1 MKHLFNLLK
10 RTDFAALFW
19 AQVSGVMNDN
29 LIRTALTALI
39 AANIFTV
46 SNGQTSTLILL
57 IITIY
62 MLPFFLFS
70 ILAGQIGDKYDKAQ
84 ITRIIKFTEI
94 FTVLIAALGFY
105 FHSLPILFITLFIMG
120 AQSAFFG
127 PIKYALMTQIVQK
140 NDFIDGNALLES
152 SRYISILLGTILGT
166 MFATP
171 KLGFLT
177 VVLIM
182 LILAV
187 AGYMITRLIPPLPQL
202 AKDLKISPNIFKST
216 WRNLSKAQKSKK
228 LFLAILAI
236 NWFWVLGAILLSQ
249 LNTVTNSILNLA
261 PQVYT
266 FLTAVFCISVAIGC
280 LASYRLVKT
289 EISIKYVPLSTVGMS
304 LALLFIALI
313 LALIPEFTAPITLPY
328 FLSSIFGICLTIGI
342 IILSIC
348 GGLYIVPLNAHLQS
362 MISDKFKTRTLATCN
377 FLNAVF
383 MVIAGAIAYGLLYIG
398 LGTPA
403 IITVLAIANF
413 VIAVYTCTLLPDYV
427 LRSAVYFLLNSVY
440 KIKLIGM
447 ENYSKAEGPTVI
459 VANNNSFLD
468 PLLLAA
474 FLPEDIVFMVDSNIA
489 KRFWVRIFLKYV
501 RHIPVDPTNAIAV
514 KTIIDRVKKGTK
526 VVIFPEGRMS
536 TTSGIMKVYPG
547 PAMIVE
553 RSGAQVLPIF
563 IQNTQYTRWSYYG
576 RKLRH
581 LPSNLEY
588 IINVLP
594 PRKIALEEGLKGRNR
609 RYKAEDKV
617 YDLMLEMKVK
627 SFNLNHTIFRCLIE
641 AVDLARR
648 STRALED
655 MTRKTVSF
663 GTLLTGSFLLGRKF
677 THFSKEG
684 EYIGLMLPNVNACA
698 LSIFGLMAYGRV
710 PAMINFSAGVK
721 NILLALK
728 VSQVKVVITSRAF
741 VEKAELGNIIDAINK
756 TDTKIVYLE
765 DIQKTITL
773 KDKLFALSQSAF
785 PHQAYKMTCKD
796 RNPDKPAIIL
806 FTSGSEGAPKG
817 VVLSHKNLN
826 MNRYQMSSLIQM
838 GLQDKFFNALPM
850 FHSFGLACGLFIP
863 ILNGSSVFLYPSPLH
878 YKAIPELV
886 YDRNAN
892 IFFGTDTFLNA
903 YGKQA
908 HPYDFYNIKYI
919 GIGGEKLKDE
929 TFALWTEKFGIRILE
944 AYGTT
949 EASPVVSFN
958 TPMYYRRGTVGKL
971 LPCMEARL
979 EPVEGVKEGGRL
991 FIKGDNVML
1000 GYLKED
1006 NPGVI
1011 QTLKDGW
1018 YDTGDIVD
1026 FDADGFV
1033 VMKGRAKRFAKI
1045 AGEMVS
1051 LTAVEF
1057 AMTEIWP
1064 DIRHAVISKPDAKR
1078 GEQLIAYTQKQDAD
1092 IKVLQQ
1098 ALKDKGFS
1106 ELWIPKTLRVVEEIP
1121 LGGTG
1126 KTDYIRLKSE
1136 EIKNFGEN

>member
-1 MKHLFNLLK
+1 MKRLLNLLIRK
-10 RTDFAALFW
+10 DFSALFW
-19 AQVSGVMNDN
+19 AQISGVINDN
-29 LIRTALTALI
+29 LTRTVIIALI
-39 AANIFTV
+39 TAHVLKNDTASFV
-46 SNGQTSTLILL
+46 LPLIA
-57 IITIY
+57 IY
-62 MLPFFLFS
+62 ILPFLLFS
-70 ILAGQIGDKYDKAQ
+70 VLAGQIGDKYDKAK

-94 FTVLIAALGFY
+94 FTVIIAALGFY
-105 FHSLPILFITLFIMG
+105 FNSTPVLFITLFIMG
-120 AQSAFFG
+120 TQSAFFA
-127 PIKYALMTQIVQK
+127 PVKYALMTQILQK
-140 NDFIDGNALLES
+140 NELIDGNALLEA
-152 SRYISILLGTILGT
+152 SRYISILLGTIIGT
-166 MFATP
+166 AFAEP
-171 KLGFLT
+171 KLLLT
-177 VVLIM
+177 PIFLIM
-182 LILAV
+182 LSVAV
-187 AGYMITRLIPPLPQL
+187 FGYFITRFFTPLEPL
-202 AKDLKISPNIFKST
+202 AKDLKLSANILKSIAK
-216 WRNLSKAQKSKK
+216 NLSRVQQSQK

-236 NWFWVLGAILLSQ
+236 NWFWVLGAVLLSQ
-249 LNTVTNSILNLA
+249 LNEVTNSILNLT
-261 PQVYT
+261 PQVYI
-266 FLTAVFCISVAIGC
+266 FLTAVFCISVGIGC
-280 LASYRLVKT
+280 LACYRLVKT
-289 EISIKYVPLSTVGMS
+289 EISIKYVPLTTIGMS
-304 LALLFIALI
+304 LALLLIAFI
-313 LALIPEFTAPITLPY
+313 LAIMPDFAAPITLKY
-328 FLSSIFGICLTIGI
+328 FLASPFGIILTLGI

-348 GGLYIVPLNAHLQS
+348 GGLYIVPLNAHLQA
-362 MISDKFKTRTLATCN
+362 MLQPKFKTRMLAVCN
-377 FLNAVF
+377 LLNAF
-383 MVIAGAIAYGLLYIG
+383 CMVLAAAITYMLLYVG
-398 LGTPA
+398 LGTSV
-403 IITVLAIANF
+403 IIAVLAVANLA
-413 VIAVYTCTLLPDYV
+413 IAVYTCTLLPDYV

-440 KIKLIGM
+440 KIKVQGM

-474 FLPEDIVFMVDSNIA
+474 FLPEDIVFMVDSTIA
-489 KRFWVRIFLKYV
+489 KRFWVRLLLRYV
-501 RHIPVDPTNAIAV
+501 HHIPVDPTNAIAV
-514 KTIIDRVKKGTK
+514 KTIIDKVKKGTK

-536 TTSGIMKVYPG
+536 TTSGIMKIYPG
-547 PAMIVE
+547 PAMVIE

-563 IQNTQYTRWSYYG
+563 IQNTQYSRWSYYG

-588 IINVLP
+588 IINIMP
-594 PRKIALEEGLKGRNR
+594 PRKIALSEDLKGRNR

-627 SFNLNHTIFRCLIE
+627 SFNLQHTIFRCLIE

-663 GTLLTGSFLLGRKF
+663 GKLLIGSFLLGRKF
-677 THFSKEG
+677 TQFSKEG
-684 EYIGLMLPNVNACA
+684 EFIGLMLPNVNAIA

-710 PAMINFSAGVK
+710 PAMINFSAGIK

-728 VSQVKVVITSRAF
+728 VSQVKVIITSRAF
-741 VEKAELGNIIDAINK
+741 IEKAELGSIIEAINK
-756 TDTKIVYLE
+756 TDTKIIYLE

-773 KDKLFALSQSAF
+773 RDKIIAVSQAAF
-785 PHQAYKMTCKD
+785 PHQAYKITCKD
-796 RNPDKPAIIL
+796 RNPDNPAVIL

-863 ILNGSSVFLYPSPLH
+863 ILNGASVFLYPSPLH

-892 IFFGTDTFLNA
+892 VFFGTDTFLNA

-979 EPVEGVKEGGRL
+979 EKIEGVKEGGRL
-991 FIKGDNVML
+991 FIKGDNIML

-1011 QTLKDGW
+1011 QRLKDGW

-1064 DIRHAVISKPDAKR
+1064 DIRHAVISKSDAKR

-1092 IKVLQQ
+1092 LKVLQQ

-1106 ELWIPKTLRVVEEIP
+1106 ELWIPKVLRIVEEIP

-1126 KTDYIRLKSE
+1126 KTDYIKLKAD

>member
-1 MKHLFNLLK
+1 MKRLFNLLFRK
-10 RTDFAALFW
+10 DFSALFW
-19 AQVSGVMNDN
+19 AQISGVINDN
-29 LIRTALTALI
+29 LTRTVIIALI
-39 AANIFTV
+39 TAHVLKNNTASFV
-46 SNGQTSTLILL
+46 LPLIA
-57 IITIY
+57 IY
-62 MLPFFLFS
+62 ILPFLLFS
-70 ILAGQIGDKYDKAQ
+70 VLAGQIGDKYDKAK

-94 FTVLIAALGFY
+94 FTVIIAALGFY
-105 FHSLPILFITLFIMG
+105 FNSTPVLFIALFIMG
-120 AQSAFFG
+120 TQSAFFA
-127 PIKYALMTQIVQK
+127 PVKYALMTQILQK
-140 NDFIDGNALLES
+140 NELIDGNALLEA
-152 SRYISILLGTILGT
+152 SRYISILLGTIIGT
-166 MFATP
+166 AFTEP
-171 KLGFLT
+171 KLFLT
-177 VVLIM
+177 PVFFIM
-182 LILAV
+182 LCV
-187 AGYMITRLIPPLPQL
+187 ALGGYFITRLFTPLEPL
-202 AKDLKISPNIFKST
+202 AKDLKLSANILKST
-216 WRNLSKAQKSKK
+216 AKNLSRVQQSQK

-236 NWFWVLGAILLSQ
+236 NWFWVLGAVLLSQ
-249 LNTVTNSILNLA
+249 LNEVTNSILNLT
-261 PQVYT
+261 PQVYI
-266 FLTAVFCISVAIGC
+266 FLTAVFCISVGIGC
-280 LASYRLVKT
+280 LACYRLVKT
-289 EISIKYVPLSTVGMS
+289 EISIKYVPLTTIGMS
-304 LALLFIALI
+304 LALLFISFI
-313 LALIPEFTAPITLPY
+313 LAIMPNLDAPITLKF
-328 FLSSIFGICLTIGI
+328 FLLSPFAIALTLGI
-342 IILSIC
+342 IVLSIC
-348 GGLYIVPLNAHLQS
+348 GGLYIVPLNAHLQA
-362 MISDKFKTRTLATCN
+362 MLQPKFKTRMLAVCN
-377 FLNAVF
+377 LLNAFF
-383 MVIAGAIAYGLLYIG
+383 MVLAAAITYMLLYVG
-398 LGTPA
+398 LGTPV
-403 IITVLAIANF
+403 IIAVLAVANLA
-413 VIAVYTCTLLPDYV
+413 IAVYTCTLLPDYV

-440 KIKLIGM
+440 KIKLQGM

-474 FLPEDIVFMVDSNIA
+474 FLPEDIVFMVDSTIA
-489 KRFWVRIFLKYV
+489 KRFWVRLLLKYV
-501 RHIPVDPTNAIAV
+501 HHIPVDPTNAIAV
-514 KTIIDRVKKGTK
+514 KTIIDKVKKGTK

-536 TTSGIMKVYPG
+536 TTSGIMKIYPG
-547 PAMIVE
+547 PAMVIE

-563 IQNTQYTRWSYYG
+563 IQNTQYSRWSYYG

-588 IINVLP
+588 IINIMP
-594 PRKIALEEGLKGRNR
+594 PRKFTLSENLKGRNR

-627 SFNLNHTIFRCLIE
+627 SFNLQHTIFRCLIE

-663 GTLLTGSFLLGRKF
+663 GKLLIGSFLLGRKF
-677 THFSKEG
+677 TQFSKEG
-684 EYIGLMLPNVNACA
+684 EFIGLMLPNVNAIA

-710 PAMINFSAGVK
+710 PAMINFSAGIK

-728 VSQVKVVITSRAF
+728 VSQVKVIITSRAF
-741 VEKAELGNIIDAINK
+741 IEKAELSSIIEAINK
-756 TDTKIVYLE
+756 TDTKIIYLE

-773 KDKLFALSQSAF
+773 RDKIIAVAQAAS
-785 PHQAYKMTCKD
+785 PHQAYKITCKD
-796 RNPDKPAIIL
+796 RNPDNPAVIL

-863 ILNGSSVFLYPSPLH
+863 ILNGASVFLYPSPLH

-892 IFFGTDTFLNA
+892 VFFGTDTFLNA

-979 EPVEGVKEGGRL
+979 EKVEGVKEGGRL
-991 FIKGDNVML
+991 FIKGDNIML

-1011 QTLKDGW
+1011 QRLKDGW

-1026 FDADGFV
+1026 FDSDGFV

-1064 DIRHAVISKPDAKR
+1064 DIRHAIISKPDAKR

-1092 IKVLQQ
+1092 LKVLQQ

-1106 ELWIPKTLRVVEEIP
+1106 ELWIPKVLRIVEEIP

-1126 KTDYIRLKSE
+1126 KTDYIKLKADE
-1136 EIKNFGEN
+1136 TQNFGEN

>member
-1 MKHLFNLLK
+1 MKRLLDLLTRK
-10 RTDFAALFW
+10 DFSALFW

-39 AANIFTV
+39 AAHILTLN
-46 SNGQTSTLILL
+46 NGQNSKLVLM
-57 IITIY
+57 IIAAY
-62 MLPFFLFS
+62 MLPFFIFS
-70 ILAGQIGDKYDKAQ
+70 ILAGQIGDKYDKTK

-105 FHSLPILFITLFIMG
+105 LNSATILLCALFIMG
-120 AQSAFFG
+120 TQSAFFS
-127 PIKYALMTQIVQK
+127 PIKYALMTQILHK
-140 NDFIDGNALLES
+140 TEFIDGNALLES
-152 SRYISILLGTILGT
+152 SRYIAILLGTIIGL
-166 MFATP
+166 AYAAP
-171 KLGFLT
+171 KFNLT
-177 VVLIM
+177 VMFIFM
-182 LILAV
+182 LILTV
-187 AGYMITRLIPPLPQL
+187 TGYLVTRLFTPLTPL
-202 AKDLKISPNIFKST
+202 AENLKITPNIFKST
-216 WRNLSKAQKSKK
+216 WKNLSKANQSKK

-236 NWFWVLGAILLSQ
+236 NWFWVVAAILLSQ
-249 LNTVTNSILNLA
+249 LNSVTNSILNLA
-261 PQVYT
+261 PEVYT
-266 FLTAVFCISVAIGC
+266 FLITVFCISVAIGC
-280 LASYRLVKT
+280 LLCYRLVKA
-289 EISIKYVPLSTVGMS
+289 EISIKYVPLTTVGMS
-304 LALLFIALI
+304 LSLLLIAFI
-313 LALIPEFTAPITLPY
+313 LALMPDFAAPITLSY
-328 FLSSIFGICLTIGI
+328 FLTSPFGIALTIGI
-342 IILSIC
+342 IMLSIC
-348 GGLYIVPLNAHLQS
+348 GGLYIVPLNAHLQA
-362 MISDKFKTRTLATCN
+362 MLADKFKTRMLATCN
-377 FLNAVF
+377 FLNAFF
-383 MVIAGAIAYGLLYIG
+383 MVFAGLMAYALLMLG

-403 IITVLAIANF
+403 IITVLAAANLIIA
-413 VIAVYTCTLLPDYV
+413 IYTCTLLPDYV
-427 LRSAVYFLLNSVY
+427 LRSAAYFFLNSIY

-468 PLLLAA
+468 PILLAA
-474 FLPEDIVFMVDSNIA
+474 FLPEDLVFMVDSTIA
-489 KRFWVRIFLKYV
+489 KRFWVRILLKYV

-514 KTIIDRVKKGTK
+514 KTIIDKVKKGTK

-547 PAMIVE
+547 PAMVIE

-588 IINVLP
+588 VINILP
-594 PRKIALEEGLKGRNR
+594 PRKINLAENLKGRNR
-609 RYKAEDKV
+609 RYKAEDAV

-627 SFNLNHTIFRCLIE
+627 SYNLQHTIFRCLIE

-677 THFSKEG
+677 TRFSKEG
-684 EYIGLMLPNVNACA
+684 EFIGLMLPNVNACA

-710 PAMINFSAGVK
+710 PAMINFSAGIK

-728 VSQVKVVITSRAF
+728 VAQIKVLVTSRAF
-741 VEKAELGNIIDAINK
+741 IQKAELGNIIEAINQ
-756 TDTKIVYLE
+756 TDTKIIYLE

-773 KDKLFALSQSAF
+773 ADKLFALTQSFF
-785 PHQAYKMTCKD
+785 PHQAYKMTCHD
-796 RNPDKPAIIL
+796 RNPDKPAVVL

-863 ILNGSSVFLYPSPLH
+863 ILNGASVFLYPSPLH

-892 IFFGTDTFLNA
+892 VFFGTDTFLNA

-971 LPCMEARL
+971 LPCMQARI
-979 EPVEGVKEGGRL
+979 EKIEGVKEGGRL

-1000 GYLKED
+1000 GYLKEN

-1011 QTLKDGW
+1011 QPLKDGW

-1064 DIRHAVISKPDAKR
+1064 DIKHAVISKPDVKR

-1092 IKVLQQ
+1092 LKVLQQ

-1126 KTDYIRLKSE
+1126 KTDYIQLKSE
-1136 EIKNFGEN
+1136 EIKNFGEI

>member
-1 MKHLFNLLK
+1 MKRLLNLLFRK
-10 RTDFAALFW
+10 DFSALFW
-19 AQVSGVMNDN
+19 AQVSGVINDN
-29 LIRTALTALI
+29 LTRTVIITLITAHVLKSNTASFVLPLI
-39 AANIFTV
+39 A
-46 SNGQTSTLILL
+46 
-57 IITIY
+57 IY
-62 MLPFFLFS
+62 ILPFLLFS
-70 ILAGQIGDKYDKAQ
+70 VLAGQIGDKYDKAK

-94 FTVLIAALGFY
+94 FTVIIATLGFY
-105 FHSLPILFITLFIMG
+105 FNSTPILFIALFIMG
-120 AQSAFFG
+120 TQSAFFA
-127 PIKYALMTQIVQK
+127 PVKYALMTQILQK
-140 NDFIDGNALLES
+140 NELIDGNALLEA
-152 SRYISILLGTILGT
+152 SRYISILLGTIIGT
-166 MFATP
+166 AFTEP
-171 KLGFLT
+171 KLFLT
-177 VVLIM
+177 PVFFIM
-182 LILAV
+182 LCV
-187 AGYMITRLIPPLPQL
+187 ALGGYFITRLFTPLEPL
-202 AKDLKISPNIFKST
+202 AKDLKLSANILKST
-216 WRNLSKAQKSKK
+216 AKNLSRVQQSQK

-236 NWFWVLGAILLSQ
+236 NWFWVLGAVLLSQ
-249 LNTVTNSILNLA
+249 LNEVTNSILNLT
-261 PQVYT
+261 PQVYI
-266 FLTAVFCISVAIGC
+266 FLTAVFCISVGIGC
-280 LASYRLVKT
+280 LACYRLVKT
-289 EISIKYVPLSTVGMS
+289 EISIKYVPLTTIGMS
-304 LALLFIALI
+304 LALLFISFI
-313 LALIPEFTAPITLPY
+313 LAIMPNFDAPITLKF
-328 FLSSIFGICLTIGI
+328 FLLSPFGIALTLGI

-348 GGLYIVPLNAHLQS
+348 GGLYIVPLNAHLQA
-362 MISDKFKTRTLATCN
+362 MLQPKFKTRMLAVCN
-377 FLNAVF
+377 LLNAFF
-383 MVIAGAIAYGLLYIG
+383 MVLAATITFMLLYVG
-398 LGTPA
+398 LGTSV
-403 IITVLAIANF
+403 IIAVLAVANLA
-413 VIAVYTCTLLPDYV
+413 IAVYTCALLPDYV

-440 KIKLIGM
+440 KIKVQGM

-474 FLPEDIVFMVDSNIA
+474 FLPEDIVFMVDSTIA
-489 KRFWVRIFLKYV
+489 KRFWVRLFLKYV

-514 KTIIDRVKKGTK
+514 KTIIDKVKKGTK

-536 TTSGIMKVYPG
+536 TTSGIMKIYPG
-547 PAMIVE
+547 PAMVIE

-563 IQNTQYTRWSYYG
+563 IQNTQYSRWSYYG

-588 IINVLP
+588 IINIMP
-594 PRKIALEEGLKGRNR
+594 PRKITLSENLKGRNR

-627 SFNLNHTIFRCLIE
+627 SFNLQHTIFRCLIE

-663 GTLLTGSFLLGRKF
+663 GKLLIGSFLLGRKF
-677 THFSKEG
+677 TQFSKEG
-684 EYIGLMLPNVNACA
+684 EFIGLMLPNVNAIA

-710 PAMINFSAGVK
+710 PAMINFSAGIK

-728 VSQVKVVITSRAF
+728 VSQVKVIITSRAF
-741 VEKAELGNIIDAINK
+741 IEKAELSSIIEAINK
-756 TDTKIVYLE
+756 TDTKIIYLE

-773 KDKLFALSQSAF
+773 RDKIIAASQAAF
-785 PHQAYKMTCKD
+785 PHQAYKITCKD
-796 RNPDKPAIIL
+796 RNPDNPAVIL

-863 ILNGSSVFLYPSPLH
+863 ILNGASVFLYPSPLH

-892 IFFGTDTFLNA
+892 VFFGTDTFLNA

-979 EPVEGVKEGGRL
+979 EKVEGVKEGGRL
-991 FIKGDNVML
+991 FIKGDNIML

-1011 QTLKDGW
+1011 QRLKDGW

-1026 FDADGFV
+1026 FDSDGFV

-1051 LTAVEF
+1051 LTAIEF

-1064 DIRHAVISKPDAKR
+1064 DIRHAIISKSDEKR

-1092 IKVLQQ
+1092 LKVLQQ

-1106 ELWIPKTLRVVEEIP
+1106 ELWIPKVLRIVEEIP

-1126 KTDYIRLKSE
+1126 KTDYIKLKAD

>member
-1 MKHLFNLLK
+1 MKRLFNLLTRK
-10 RTDFAALFW
+10 DFSALFW
-19 AQVSGVMNDN
+19 AQISGVINDN
-29 LIRTALTALI
+29 ITRTALATLVAGKIL
-39 AANIFTV
+39 TV
-46 SNGQTSTLILL
+46 YKPQTSNMVFLILAV
-57 IITIY
+57 Y
-62 MLPFFLFS
+62 MLPFFIFS
-70 ILAGQIGDKYDKAQ
+70 IPAGQIGDKYDKTK
-84 ITRIIKFTEI
+84 ITRIIKLTEI
-94 FTVLIAALGFY
+94 FTVLITILGFY
-105 FHSLPILFITLFIMG
+105 LNSTVILFTSLFIMG
-120 AQSAFFG
+120 SQSAFFG
-127 PIKYALMTQIVQK
+127 PLKYALMTQILHK
-140 NDFIDGNALLES
+140 TELIDGNALLES
-152 SRYISILLGTILGT
+152 SRYLAILFGTILGT
-166 MFATP
+166 MFVTP
-171 KLGFLT
+171 KIGLGTMF
-177 VVLIM
+177 VIM
-182 LILAV
+182 LLLALS
-187 AGYMITRLIPPLPQL
+187 GYFVTRLFTPLKPL
-202 AKDLKISPNIFKST
+202 ANDLKINPNIFKST
-216 WRNLSKAQKSKK
+216 WRNLSRAQKSKK

-236 NWFWVLGAILLSQ
+236 NWFWVVAAILLSQ
-249 LNTVTNSILNLA
+249 LNTVTTSILNLT
-261 PQVYT
+261 PSVYT
-266 FLTAVFCISVAIGC
+266 FLMTVFCVSVVMGC
-280 LASYRLVKT
+280 LACYRLVKT

-304 LALLFIALI
+304 LSLLFIAFI
-313 LALIPEFTAPITLPY
+313 LAIMPDFAAPVNLTD
-328 FLSSIFGICLTIGI
+328 FLSSLFGLGLTMGI
-342 IILSIC
+342 IVLSIC
-348 GGLYIVPLNAHLQS
+348 AGLYIVPLNAHLQA
-362 MISDKFKTRTLATCN
+362 MLAEKFKTRMLATCN
-377 FLNAVF
+377 FLNAFF
-383 MVIAGAIAYGLLYIG
+383 MVIAGAITYALLCIG
-398 LGTPA
+398 FGTPA
-403 IITVLAIANF
+403 IIAVLALANF
-413 VIAVYTCTLLPDYV
+413 IIAIYTCTLLPDYV
-427 LRSAVYFLLNSVY
+427 LRSAIYFLLNSIY
-440 KIKLIGM
+440 KIKLRGM
-447 ENYSKAEGPTVI
+447 ENYSQAEGPTVI

-489 KRFWVRIFLKYV
+489 KRFWVRIFLRYV

-514 KTIIDRVKKGTK
+514 KTIIDKVKKGTK

-547 PAMIVE
+547 PAMVIE

-588 IINVLP
+588 VINILP
-594 PRKIALEEGLKGRNR
+594 PRKLNISSTLKGRNR
-609 RYKAEDKV
+609 RYKAEDAV

-627 SFNLNHTIFRCLIE
+627 SFNLQHTIFRCLIE

-655 MTRKTVSF
+655 ITRKTVSF

-677 THFSKEG
+677 TRFSKEG
-684 EYIGLMLPNVNACA
+684 EFVGLMLPNVNACA

-710 PAMINFSAGVK
+710 PAMINFSAGIK

-728 VSQVKVVITSRAF
+728 VAQIKVIITSRAF
-741 VEKAELGNIIDAINK
+741 IEKAELGNIIESINQ
-756 TDTKIVYLE
+756 TDTKIIYLE

-773 KDKLFALSQSAF
+773 GDKLLALIQSFF
-785 PHQAYKMTCKD
+785 PHQSYKIICKD
-796 RNPDKPAIIL
+796 RNPDKPAVVL
-806 FTSGSEGAPKG
+806 FTSGSEGTPKG
-817 VVLSHKNLN
+817 VALSHKNLN

-863 ILNGSSVFLYPSPLH
+863 ILNGASVFLYPSPLH

-892 IFFGTDTFLNA
+892 VFFGTDTFLNA

-929 TFALWTEKFGIRILE
+929 TFSLWTEKFGIRILE

-971 LPCMEARL
+971 LPCMEARI
-979 EPVEGVKEGGRL
+979 EKIEGIQEGGRL

-1000 GYLKED
+1000 GYLKE
-1006 NPGVI
+1006 NKPGVI
-1011 QTLKDGW
+1011 QPLKDGW

-1026 FDADGFV
+1026 FDKDGFV

-1057 AMTEIWP
+1057 AMTETWP
-1064 DIRHAVISKPDAKR
+1064 DIRHAVISKSDVKR

-1092 IKVLQQ
+1092 LKVLQQ

-1106 ELWIPKTLRVVEEIP
+1106 ELWIPKVLRVVEEIP

-1126 KTDYIRLKSE
+1126 KTDYIKLKTN

>member
-1 MKHLFNLLK
+1 MKRLFDLLFRK
-10 RTDFAALFW
+10 DFAALFW
-19 AQVSGVMNDN
+19 AQVSGVITDN
-29 LIRTALTALI
+29 LMRTVLIALI
-39 AANIFTV
+39 AGNVIVNHKNDIAHFV
-46 SNGQTSTLILL
+46 LPMLAV
-57 IITIY
+57 Y
-62 MLPFFLFS
+62 MLPFLLFS
-70 ILAGQIGDKYDKAQ
+70 ILAGQIGDKYDKAK
-84 ITRIIKFTEI
+84 ITRIIKCSEI
-94 FTVLIAALGFY
+94 FTVILAALGLY
-105 FHSLPILFITLFIMG
+105 FNSAIILFVTLFIMG
-120 AQSAFFG
+120 TQSAFFG
-127 PIKYALMTQIVQK
+127 PIKYALMTQILQK
-140 NDFIDGNALLES
+140 NELIDGNALLEA
-152 SRYISILLGTILGT
+152 SRYLAILLGTVIGT
-166 MFATP
+166 AFAEP
-171 KLGFLT
+171 KLLLT
-177 VVLIM
+177 PIFLIM
-182 LILAV
+182 LCV
-187 AGYMITRLIPPLPQL
+187 ALGGYFITRLFSPLEPL
-202 AKDLKISPNIFKST
+202 AKDVKLSANIFKST
-216 WRNLSKAQKSKK
+216 AKNLSRVQKSQK

-236 NWFWVLGAILLSQ
+236 NWFWVLGAVLLSQ
-249 LNTVTNSILNLA
+249 LNAVTNSILNLA
-261 PQVYT
+261 PEVFT
-266 FLTAVFCISVAIGC
+266 FLTAIFCISVGIGC
-280 LASYRLVKT
+280 LACYRLVKT
-289 EISIKYVPLSTVGMS
+289 EISIKYVPLNTVGMS
-304 LALLFIALI
+304 LALLLIAFI
-313 LALIPEFTAPITLPY
+313 LAIIPDFSAPVTLKN
-328 FLSSIFGICLTIGI
+328 FLVSPFGIFLTLGI

-348 GGLYIVPLNAHLQS
+348 GGLYIVPLNAHLQA
-362 MISDKFKTRTLATCN
+362 MLQPKFKTRMLAVCN
-377 FLNAVF
+377 LLNAFF
-383 MVIAGAIAYGLLYIG
+383 MMLAGAITYMLLSIG

-403 IITVLAIANF
+403 IISVLAIANLL
-413 VIAVYTCTLLPDYV
+413 IAVYTCTLLPDYV

-440 KIKLIGM
+440 KIKVHGM

-474 FLPEDIVFMVDSNIA
+474 FLPEDIVFMVDSTIA
-489 KRFWVRIFLKYV
+489 KRFWVRLLLKYV
-501 RHIPVDPTNAIAV
+501 HHIPVDPTNAIAV
-514 KTIIDRVKKGTK
+514 KTIIDKVKKGTK

-536 TTSGIMKVYPG
+536 TTSGIMKIYPG
-547 PAMIVE
+547 PAMVIE
-553 RSGAQVLPIF
+553 RSGAQILPVF
-563 IQNTQYTRWSYYG
+563 IQNTQYSRWSYYG

-581 LPSNLEY
+581 LPSKLEY
-588 IINVLP
+588 VINIMP
-594 PRKIALEEGLKGRNR
+594 PRKINLDAGLKGRNR

-627 SFNLNHTIFRCLIE
+627 SFNLQHTVFRCLIE

-677 THFSKEG
+677 TQFSKEG
-684 EYIGLMLPNVNACA
+684 EFVGLMLPNVNACA

-741 VEKAELGNIIDAINK
+741 IQKAELGNIIDAINK

-765 DIQKTITL
+765 DIQQTIKL
-773 KDKLFALSQSAF
+773 KDKLIALTQSWF
-785 PHQAYKMTCKD
+785 PHQAYKITCKD
-796 RNPDKPAIIL
+796 RNPNNPAVIL

-979 EPVEGVKEGGRL
+979 EKVEGVKEGGRL

-1000 GYLKED
+1000 GYLKEN

-1011 QTLKDGW
+1011 QPLEDGW

-1033 VMKGRAKRFAKI
+1033 LMKGRAKRFAKI

-1064 DIRHAVISKPDAKR
+1064 DIKHAVISKPDAKR

-1092 IKVLQQ
+1092 LKALQQ
-1098 ALKDKGFS
+1098 ALKEKGFS

-1126 KTDYIRLKSE
+1126 KTDYIKLKAD